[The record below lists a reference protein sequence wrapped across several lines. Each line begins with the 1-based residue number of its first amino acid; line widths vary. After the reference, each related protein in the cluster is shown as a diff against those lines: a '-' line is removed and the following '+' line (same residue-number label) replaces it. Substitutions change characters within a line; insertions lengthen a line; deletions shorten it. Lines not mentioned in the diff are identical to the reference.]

1 MGMPSTD
8 SPSGGWGRDSR
19 SLKTCDA
26 MASIGLW
33 TLKLTRS
40 DDWIIRFASGT
51 SGTSRVSDGDVLIWT
66 GGSSRSC
73 TRGEPDSACKR
84 FNILSSAAYHRTHL
98 FEAAIDNRLQS
109 FPEFVYGLARYGPTL
124 ATPEKPAADIIPILN
139 VVCHGNVEFEEMKQV
154 RRISH
159 VHDVLINPAWDSR
172 RAELSTG

>member
-8 SPSGGWGRDSR
+8 SSSEGWGRDSK

-26 MASIGLW
+26 MASTGLW

-51 SGTSRVSDGDVLIWT
+51 SRVSGGDVLIWT

-73 TRGEPDSACKR
+73 TRDRPDSACKR
-84 FNILSSAAYHRTHL
+84 FKIRSSSACHHTHL

-109 FPEFVYGLARYGPTL
+109 FPEVMHGLAEYGTAL
-124 ATPEKPAADIIPILN
+124 ATLITPIVN
-139 VVCHGNVEFEEMKQV
+139 VACHGNVEFEEMKQV
-154 RRISH
+154 ERIS
-159 VHDVLINPAWDSR
+159 
-172 RAELSTG
+172 